1 MKTNKQKIAAVISVL
16 LIFTMI
22 FAGCVKSR
30 EKSTDAKIG
39 AVTLSIN
46 PEIKIEYDKNGNVT
60 KLVGINDD
68 GKAVV
73 QNLANYENKDCNEV
87 LNQLVKEIYN
97 KGYFEKEIDG
107 NDRNIVLK
115 LEPNSKLPNDRF
127 LEDLENSVSNAS
139 NELKLNSKI
148 IEINKDDFDEK
159 YATDKAPSNYISLEK
174 AKEIALAQAGINSSQ
189 VKFTEKDFDFEKNVP
204 VYDLEFIANNIK
216 YEYNIDA
223 ITGKVVSAEH
233 KNILA
238 DNKDDIYDND
248 DADDKYDD
256 DRYDDDRYD
265 KDDDIEVVPSKKEE
279 KYISKDKAKSIAL
292 NRAKLNENNVKFTSV
307 KLDRENGKTVYEI
320 EFTSNGFEYDCD
332 VNAINGKVIDFD
344 KDRIEKYDIDDKYDK
359 DDDDRYDD
367 WKPSIIN
374 KNNK

>member
-60 KLVGINDD
+60 NLVGINDD
-68 GKAVV
+68 GKVVV

-148 IEINKDDFDEK
+148 IEIDKDDFDEK

-189 VKFTEKDFDFEKNVP
+189 AKFTEKDFDFEKNVP

-233 KNILA
+233 ENILA

-307 KLDRENGKTVYEI
+307 KLDRENGKAVYEI

-344 KDRIEKYDIDDKYDK
+344 KDRIEKHDIDDKYDK

-367 WKPSIIN
+367 
-374 KNNK
+374 

>member
-60 KLVGINDD
+60 NLVGINDD
-68 GKAVV
+68 GKVVV

-148 IEINKDDFDEK
+148 IEIDKDDFDEK

-174 AKEIALAQAGINSSQ
+174 AKGIALAQAGINSSQ
-189 VKFTEKDFDFEKNVP
+189 AKFTEKDFDFEKNVP

-233 KNILA
+233 ENILA

-307 KLDRENGKTVYEI
+307 KLDRENGKAVYEI

>member
-22 FAGCVKSR
+22 FAGCVKFR

-60 KLVGINDD
+60 NLVGINDD
-68 GKAVV
+68 GKVVV

-148 IEINKDDFDEK
+148 IEIDKDDFDEK

-189 VKFTEKDFDFEKNVP
+189 AKFTEKDFDFEKNVP

-233 KNILA
+233 ENILA

-307 KLDRENGKTVYEI
+307 KLDRENGKAVYEI

>member
-60 KLVGINDD
+60 NLVGINDD
-68 GKAVV
+68 GKVVV

-148 IEINKDDFDEK
+148 IEIDKDDFDEK

-189 VKFTEKDFDFEKNVP
+189 AKFTEKDFDFEKNVP

-233 KNILA
+233 ENILA

-307 KLDRENGKTVYEI
+307 KLDRENGKAVYEI